1 MMNFLTKIDRY
12 ILGKFLTTFFFF
24 VLMMAVI
31 ICVIDYSQKIDDFVT
46 KQAPVG
52 ELFIY
57 FLVSAPSFITILFPL
72 FAFLPTIFFTSK
84 MANKTE
90 IIAIL
95 ATGTSF
101 RRFLRAY
108 IVGGVML
115 ACLSLVTNHYL
126 IPKSNIVMNDFL
138 RKYFFDKK
146 IGTDGNVHL
155 KTGEHTYI
163 YVENFTFATQTGTQ
177 FTIETIEGITL
188 KEKLIADRIVYTDST
203 KEWTL
208 KNVVIIKNEG
218 IKETLTRIPE
228 IKKKYNFTP
237 EDLSVD
243 RNVKMEMTSAQLLG
257 YINREK
263 ERGTENV
270 SDFEIELYKRTAQ
283 PVAGFIL
290 VIIAA
295 CIASR
300 KVRGGSGSHLA
311 LGIIISA
318 LYILMMQLTSTFA
331 INSGLHPI
339 IAVWIPNIIFA
350 VLAYVLYRRK
360 MT

>member
-1 MMNFLTKIDRY
+1 MRLLTKIDRY
-12 ILGKFLTTFFFF
+12 ILGKFLSTFFFF
-24 VLMMAVI
+24 ILMMAVI
-31 ICVIDYSQKIDDFVT
+31 ICVIDYSQKIEDFVT
-46 KQAPVG
+46 KKAPTG

-84 MANKTE
+84 MASRTE

-95 ATGTSF
+95 ATGSSF

-108 IVGGVML
+108 VAGGILLGVL
-115 ACLSLVTNHYL
+115 ALVTNHYL
-126 IPKSNIVMNDFL
+126 IPRSNVVMNDFL

-146 IGTDGNVHL
+146 LSTEGHVHL
-155 KTGEHTYI
+155 KISNNTFI
-163 YVENFTFATQTGTQ
+163 YVENFTFDSRTGTQ
-177 FTIETIEGITL
+177 FTVETMDGILL
-188 KEKLIADRIVYTDST
+188 KEKLTADRISYTDST

-208 KNVVIIKNEG
+208 RNVVIVKNEG
-218 IKETLTRIPE
+218 VKETMTKIPE
-228 IKKKYNFTP
+228 LKKKYAFTP

-243 RNVKMEMTSAQLLG
+243 RNIKMEMTSPELLG

-263 ERGTENV
+263 ARGTENV

-283 PVAGFIL
+283 PFAGFIL

-300 KVRGGSGSHLA
+300 KVRGGSGAHLA
-311 LGIIISA
+311 LGISISA

-331 INSGLHPI
+331 TNSGLHPA
-339 IAVWIPNIIFA
+339 IAVWIPNVIFA

-360 MT
+360 MS